1 MKLATIA
8 LLGILLLGSFAS
20 MQAADK
26 DAAPADAG
34 QVAPPGAG
42 HVALA
47 YTNGGASTDS
57 VCIWY
62 PVLLGD
68 VKPQSLFAS
77 LPHPSP
83 RASTVDIGH
92 AYLIWVSDYAGVA
105 LPSSA
110 HFTLFLI
117 PTGTATIYFNNRPE
131 TRDWSNMTKRGTWGT
146 PVATFVRKAGVFQ
159 SLDGG
164 MSGGMTSSA
173 ELVSSKPFTFE
184 GITFDFKN
192 LIPYGMTCSE
202 TLYGSEENGTCI
214 AIGPAQ

>member
-1 MKLATIA
+1 MKLATIVV
-8 LLGILLLGSFAS
+8 LGILLLGLFAS
-20 MQAADK
+20 IQT
-26 DAAPADAG
+26 AAPAGTG
-34 QVAPPGAG
+34 QAAPPGAG

-47 YTNGGASTDS
+47 YTNGGASTDT

-68 VKPQSLFAS
+68 LKPDSLFAS
-77 LPHPSP
+77 LPHPSTLDK
-83 RASTVDIGH
+83 AH
-92 AYLIWVSDYAGVA
+92 AYLIWVSDYTGVA

-110 HFTLFLI
+110 HLTLFLI

-131 TRDWSNMTKRGTWGT
+131 TRDWSNMDKRSTWGT
-146 PVATFVRKAGVFQ
+146 PVATFVRKAGVFP

-164 MSGGMTSSA
+164 TSGTLTNTA

-192 LIPYGMTCSE
+192 LIPHGMTCTE
-202 TLYGSEENGTCI
+202 TAYGSEENGTCVVV
-214 AIGPAQ
+214 GGGQ

>member
-1 MKLATIA
+1 MKLATIV

-26 DAAPADAG
+26 DAVPADAG
-34 QVAPPGAG
+34 QVAAPGAG

-77 LPHPSP
+77 LPRPSP
-83 RASTVDIGH
+83 GASTVDIGH
-92 AYLIWVSDYAGVA
+92 AYLIWVSDYTGVA

-131 TRDWSNMTKRGTWGT
+131 TRDWSNMTKRSTWGT
-146 PVATFVRKAGVFQ
+146 PVATFVRKAGLSP
-159 SLDGG
+159 SLD
-164 MSGGMTSSA
+164 SGTSGTLTVTA

-192 LIPYGMTCSE
+192 LIPHGMTCTE
-202 TLYGSEENGTCI
+202 TVYGSEENGTCVVV
-214 AIGPAQ
+214 GGGQ